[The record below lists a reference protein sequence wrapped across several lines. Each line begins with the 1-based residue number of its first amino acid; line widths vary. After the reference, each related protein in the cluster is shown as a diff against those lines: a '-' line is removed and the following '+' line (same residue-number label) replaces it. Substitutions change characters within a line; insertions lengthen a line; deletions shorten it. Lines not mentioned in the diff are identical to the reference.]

1 MANFI
6 IRYKLIESTDGGSK
20 RKSYTSNV
28 HIISDSLEE
37 AKEIVTDSFVN
48 TEEITYDITFL

>member
-6 IRYKLIESTDGGSK
+6 IRYRISE
-20 RKSYTSNV
+20 KSSNVTKKYNSSV
-28 HIISDSLEE
+28 HIIADSLQD

>member
-6 IRYKLIESTDGGSK
+6 IRYRVCE
-20 RKSYTSNV
+20 KSSNVTKKYNSSV
-28 HIISDSLEE
+28 HIISDSLED
-37 AKEIVTDSFVN
+37 AKEIVSNCYVN